1 MVCNFTLDRIYVHLR
16 LRSPSGTGKPEY
28 RLPLSI
34 LGGIL
39 LPFSVAG
46 YGWIAEYRLPVLLLL
61 ASVALM
67 GFTLL
72 LTVVPLSAYVV
83 DACGM
88 YSASA
93 MTGVIVTRC
102 LVGTFLPLATAP
114 LAERLGYGWGFSCLA
129 ALSLVLAV
137 VPMLI
142 LRFGDKW
149 RQRSEFTMDSS

>member
-1 MVCNFTLDRIYVHLR
+1 M
-16 LRSPSGTGKPEY
+16 
-28 RLPLSI
+28 
-34 LGGIL
+34 
-39 LPFSVAG
+39 AG

-114 LAERLGYGWGFSCLA
+114 LAEGLGYGWGFSCLA
-129 ALSLVLAV
+129 TLSLVLAV
-137 VPMLI
+137 VPILI

-149 RQRSEFTMDSS
+149 RQRSEFTMDS